1 MKRLLLALLVAV
13 SPVVVFTG
21 CIALPFIAPVIS
33 AYVTWQEGEA
43 HAYYATDVNSAY
55 RAVKR
60 ALGNLE
66 YNITQDDKTDYSS
79 YYIVADSNDRF
90 QITVTQVEPYVTK
103 ISIRINLM
111 GDKPYA
117 ELIYKELEDELD
129 IIDYTRKRFKPAFQD
144 SP

>member
-21 CIALPFIAPVIS
+21 CIALPFIGPAIS
-33 AYVTWQEGEA
+33 AYVAWDEGEA
-43 HAYYATDVNSAY
+43 HAYYATDSYSAY

-60 ALGNLE
+60 ALGDLE
-66 YNITQDDKTDYSS
+66 YNITQDDKTDYRT
-79 YYIVADSNDRF
+79 YYLVADSNDRF
-90 QITVTQVEPYVTK
+90 KITVTQVEPYVTK
-103 ISIRINLM
+103 VSIRINFM